1 MSEGSGGREP
11 ASAGGGAGA
20 EGEIVRITG
29 SVVEAAPLPGA
40 SLFEVVR
47 AGERRLMGEVVRVTG
62 ERATIQVYEDT
73 TGLRVGEPVEASG
86 RPLTVSLGP
95 GLLSSV
101 LDGLGNPLER
111 IARDRGDM
119 IRPGATAPT
128 LSEETRWRFEP
139 SIEVGARVGGGDVL
153 GSVQE
158 GAGFRHRIL
167 VPPGVSGEVA
177 ELEGGTYAATE
188 AVGRLDDETALGL
201 SHAWPLR
208 TPRPVAGRLGSERP
222 LVTGQRILDFLF
234 PVSRGGSVAVPGGF
248 GTGKTVVEQSLAK
261 HADADVVIYVGCG
274 ERGNEIA
281 EVLAEFPELEDPR
294 SGGPLMERTV
304 LVVNTSNMPIAA
316 REASIYLGVTVGE
329 YFRDMGYD
337 VALMADSISRWAEAL
352 REMTSRLR
360 EMPGEEGYPTYLADR
375 LGKVYERAGRAR
387 AAGSPEREGSLT
399 FIGAVSPPAGDLSE
413 PVTQAALR
421 VTGTM
426 WALDADL
433 AHQRHFPAVDWETS
447 YSLYVDSTADWFR
460 EEGGEEWAEVRRWC
474 LDLLQR
480 DAEVREIAGLVGAD
494 SLQDPERFLME
505 AARLLRETVLAQSA
519 FDPQDASSPVRKTY
533 LLFRAVR
540 DLDRAGRRYLDGGGA
555 FSELD
560 LAPFRK
566 ALVAL
571 RRADPEALEERAAEL
586 REALDAAVPAS
597 KETE

>member
-1 MSEGSGGREP
+1 M
-11 ASAGGGAGA
+11 
-20 EGEIVRITG
+20 
-29 SVVEAAPLPGA
+29 
-40 SLFEVVR
+40 
-47 AGERRLMGEVVRVTG
+47 
-62 ERATIQVYEDT
+62 
-73 TGLRVGEPVEASG
+73 
-86 RPLTVSLGP
+86 
-95 GLLSSV
+95 
-101 LDGLGNPLER
+101 
-111 IARDRGDM
+111 
-119 IRPGATAPT
+119 
-128 LSEETRWRFEP
+128 
-139 SIEVGARVGGGDVL
+139 
-153 GSVQE
+153 
-158 GAGFRHRIL
+158 
-167 VPPGVSGEVA
+167 
-177 ELEGGTYAATE
+177 
-188 AVGRLDDETALGL
+188 
-201 SHAWPLR
+201 
-208 TPRPVAGRLGSERP
+208 
-222 LVTGQRILDFLF
+222 TGQRVLDFLF
-234 PVSRGGSVAVPGGF
+234 PVARGGSVAVPGGF

-281 EVLAEFPELEDPR
+281 EVLAEFPELDDPR
-294 SGGPLMERTV
+294 TGGPLMERTV

-426 WALDADL
+426 WALDSDL

-447 YSLYVDSTADWFR
+447 YSLYVESTAEWLR
-460 EEGGEEWAEVRRWC
+460 EEGGEEWADLRRRT

-505 AARLLRETVLAQSA
+505 VARLLRETVLAQSA

-540 DLDRAGRRYLDGGGA
+540 DLDRAGRTYLERGGA
-555 FSELD
+555 FPDLD
-560 LAPFRK
+560 LAPVRK
-566 ALVAL
+566 ALLAL
-571 RRADPEALEERAAEL
+571 RRADPDALEERAADL
-586 REALDAAVPAS
+586 REVLDAAFPAPRP
-597 KETE
+597 TE